1 MSSSRSL
8 RFEDCCQGYH
18 RFGFSHV
25 REVRDIIFEKGI
37 FCLCADHDVSEM
49 NVGARLE
56 DFDFFGVRRCL
67 RMVVVQR
74 RGTELVAEVAQ
85 SIVVVGRREAVD

>member
-1 MSSSRSL
+1 M
-8 RFEDCCQGYH
+8 
-18 RFGFSHV
+18 
-25 REVRDIIFEKGI
+25 
-37 FCLCADHDVSEM
+37 SEM

-56 DFDFFGVRRCL
+56 DFDFCGVRRCL